1 MTIETGLMLRNYRLT
16 TAEILYHLPDYP
28 DLLQSFTW
36 QDYDLAPR
44 FPSLFKFLKF
54 WDEKLDGA
62 VHSVCVAHRQLI
74 LPAEWR
80 GTHYC
85 TTVQ

>member
-1 MTIETGLMLRNYRLT
+1 MNGDFAKMLSDYRLT

-36 QDYDLAPR
+36 QDYDLSPR
-44 FPSLFKFLKF
+44 YPTLFKFLKY
-54 WDEKLDGA
+54 WDNHLDGR
-62 VHSVCVAHRQLI
+62 VHSVRVACQRLI
-74 LPAEWR
+74 IPSEWR

-85 TTVQ
+85 TTIQ